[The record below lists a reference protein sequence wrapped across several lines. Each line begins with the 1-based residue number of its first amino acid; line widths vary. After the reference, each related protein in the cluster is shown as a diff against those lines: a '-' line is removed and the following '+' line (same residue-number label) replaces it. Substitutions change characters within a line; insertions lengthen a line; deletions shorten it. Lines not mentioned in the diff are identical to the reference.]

1 MDDEQMKESFS
12 GKASPTLI
20 ESLLQFRWAVIL
32 LVAKTKFDMRGFDF
46 GTFLF
51 PRPKTEK
58 VFFVDIHL
66 ERCLDSRKGKREKT
80 ATKLR
85 TSQSNPQKTSL

>member
-1 MDDEQMKESFS
+1 MDDEQMKEFFREGFPNLNRVTSPIQMGS
-12 GKASPTLI
+12 VSTCGKTNL
-20 ESLLQFRWAVIL
+20 
-32 LVAKTKFDMRGFDF
+32 DNMRGFEF

-85 TSQSNPQKTSL
+85 TIPSNQRTSL

>member
-1 MDDEQMKESFS
+1 
-12 GKASPTLI
+12 
-20 ESLLQFRWAVIL
+20 
-32 LVAKTKFDMRGFDF
+32 VAKTNLDIMRGFEF

-85 TSQSNPQKTSL
+85 TIPSNQRTSHFGLVVRLFVVKRVKLFYSSIYLA